1 MSARLFIEGFEAD
14 TLGDIDVEF
23 TFSVADI
30 TDIERRNT
38 SFSKTLTLPS
48 TARNQQLFGNI
59 FDISVSNDIFE
70 GSNIGQNFNPAK
82 QAKAQIFLDNVKIFD
97 GVLRMSKINNLEGN
111 IVYEVNVFGR
121 LRDILDALGDKTLAE
136 LDFDDYDHTWNR
148 ANLEDSWTR
157 TEWVEGGD
165 NYVYP
170 LVDYGEGGF
179 FGAGSTFNFDST
191 FRPAVFVTEILN
203 RIFSEA
209 GFVVHAPIFE
219 SFFFRKMILITAEKD
234 LTRQVTTLLNQTTN
248 LFDQQ
253 VTSVPTFTHLLAF
266 NNVLNEG
273 FTITNSGTKFTWT
286 RTQQLPFTLNTSLNL
301 NARIVFQ
308 ALQVV
313 TVNTWTVNVKQNG
326 SVIFTDSR
334 NITLSQVGQAVIW
347 DVDIS
352 GGITLNTNQFFEVE
366 LTCLAVN
373 AGTNIQTRVVINPG
387 GVFAIGNTIPIA
399 LELEEGD
406 EMKIQYSMPKSMKQ
420 RDFLKSIITMHNL
433 YITQD
438 RLQTNVLEIIPY
450 NEFYQSFKNEALDWS
465 DKLDYSQE
473 ISITPL
479 SELTAKE
486 YRFSFDEDQDYWS
499 QTYQTK
505 FNEGYGEKREVID
518 NDFVLET
525 KSVKVV
531 FGAPVLRE
539 QSANMIMIHLY
550 KVDSFSK
557 RKDNFKPRIAYYK
570 PNTPCPNWVTRY
582 NTGNITYTSYPY
594 AGHLDDPINPTTD
607 LLFGTPREVYFAT
620 GNYPENTNLYSTYYD
635 QLISSI
641 GDRNSRLVEGYMY
654 LTPTDISNLDFRK
667 IIKLGNHFFQLQ
679 KVDKYNPMAN
689 GLSKV
694 SLFKILGDLQPED
707 FDFILLE
714 NDSYMLQENGVNKF
728 YI

>member
-48 TARNQQLFGNI
+48 TSRNQQLFGNI

-70 GSNIGQNFNPAK
+70 GANIGQNFNPAK

-179 FGAGSTFNFDST
+179 FSANLVFNFT
-191 FRPAVFVTEILN
+191 NFKPAVFVTEILK

-209 GFVVHAPIFE
+209 GFVVQAPIFE
-219 SFFFRKMILITAEKD
+219 SFFFRKMLLITAEKTI
-234 LTRQVTTLLNQTTN
+234 TREVTKLLEQTTN
-248 LFDQQ
+248 LFIDS
-253 VTSVPTFTHLLAF
+253 VTDTPSYEHILTFL
-266 NNVLNEG
+266 NVEDSG
-273 FTITNSGTKFTWT
+273 FDVTDGDTFTWT
-286 RTQQLPFTLNTSLNL
+286 RTQPLNTGATF
-301 NARIVFQ
+301 NARLSFVAIN
-308 ALQVV
+308 AP
-313 TVNTWTVNVKQNG
+313 TNNTWTIQ
-326 SVIFTDSR
+326 
-334 NITLSQVGQAVIW
+334 ITRGGVPVLSQNVVVDLNSVGAIFNW
-347 DVDIS
+347 DVEIA
-352 GGITLNTNQFFEVE
+352 GGITLEENQEYQVKLIGQANTGFDLSTQVI
-366 LTCLAVN
+366 
-373 AGTNIQTRVVINPG
+373 IQQL
-387 GVFAIGNTIPIA
+387 GVFAIGNTVPVA
-399 LELEEGD
+399 VELEEGD
-406 EMKIQYSMPKSMKQ
+406 EMKIEYTMPKSMKQ
-420 RDFLKSIITMHNL
+420 RDFLKSIISMHNL

-473 ISITPL
+473 ISITPI

-486 YRFSFDEDQDYWS
+486 YRFKFADDQDYWS
-499 QTYQTK
+499 QNYQTK
-505 FNEGYGEKREVID
+505 FNQGYGEKREIID

-525 KSVKVV
+525 KTIEVV

-539 QSANMIMIHLY
+539 QSPDMIMIHLY
-550 KVDSFSK
+550 KVPEFQK
-557 RKDNFKPRIAYYK
+557 IKDNFKPRVAYYK
-570 PNTPCPNWVTRY
+570 PNIPCPNWKIRY
-582 NTGNITYTSYPY
+582 EFPVSEITYTSYPY

-607 LLFGTPREVYFAT
+607 LLFGTPREVLFAI
-620 GNYPENTNLYSTYYD
+620 GNYPENTNLYTTYYD

-689 GLSKV
+689 GLSYV